1 MAVGE
6 RLGLGPRVQ
15 KLVVEEVDH
24 ELVLVTILN
33 LLMEDNN
40 VLDLQVKL
48 KGVEPTP
55 ALVS

>member
-6 RLGLGPRVQ
+6 RLDPGPRVLE
-15 KLVVEEVDH
+15 LVEVELDH